1 MGRPQRLLLAG
12 LLPALMVLAAP
23 LQAAPAACPDAVAT
37 RPIEDKPSGTGRPP
51 GATASAA
58 PAPGE
63 DYRQRLRPTGYGW
76 PRLDHWCVWVEPA
89 ATGGAGQRWDA
100 LWLDAVERALDQW
113 TRVLTITRVEDPAAA
128 QVRIL
133 RRRPPLLRKPDG
145 RTRASHGRALLSF
158 QQVRRG
164 QQPQS
169 QLEPLVEILIS
180 PGQRPQAIQATSLH
194 ELGHGFGLWGHSDQA
209 SDVMAA
215 VPGAIPVLELSR
227 RDLLSLGW
235 LQGQASLFGS
245 PWPAATP
252 TGKSATAP
260 PPPPGRRGD

>member
-1 MGRPQRLLLAG
+1 MNLAG
-12 LLPALMVLAAP
+12 LLLIASLQWNSCAPVQERQTLVDPGPITLMGSEAGSGAQRPGYANQLQPSRLGWVTLP
-23 LQAAPAACPDAVAT
+23 L
-37 RPIEDKPSGTGRPP
+37 
-51 GATASAA
+51 
-58 PAPGE
+58 
-63 DYRQRLRPTGYGW
+63 
-76 PRLDHWCVWVEPA
+76 WCIWVEPTA
-89 ATGGAGQRWDA
+89 PDLWSQRWSQAVEAA
-100 LWLDAVERALDQW
+100 LTSWGPHIRFKRVERA
-113 TRVLTITRVEDPAAA
+113 EDAHL
-128 QVRIL
+128 RL
-133 RRRPPLLRKPDG
+133 WRRRPPLQG
-145 RTRASHGRALLSF
+145 GRASHGRALLSF

>member
-1 MGRPQRLLLAG
+1 MNLAG
-12 LLPALMVLAAP
+12 LLLIASLQGSSCAP
-23 LQAAPAACPDAVAT
+23 VQGRQTLLDPG
-37 RPIEDKPSGTGRPP
+37 PITVVGSEAG
-51 GATASAA
+51 SAA
-58 PAPGE
+58 QRPG
-63 DYRQRLRPTGYGW
+63 YANQLQPSRLGW
-76 PRLDHWCVWVEPA
+76 VTLPRWCIWVEPSA
-89 ATGGAGQRWDA
+89 PDLWSQRWSQAVEAA
-100 LWLDAVERALDQW
+100 LASWAPHLRLERVERA
-113 TRVLTITRVEDPAAA
+113 EDAHL
-128 QVRIL
+128 RL
-133 RRRPPLLRKPDG
+133 WRRRPPLQG
-145 RTRASHGRALLSF
+145 GRASHGRALLSF

-164 QQPQS
+164 QQPEN

-215 VPGAIPVLELSR
+215 VPGAIPILQLSQ

-252 TGKSATAP
+252 PGKSATAP

>member
-1 MGRPQRLLLAG
+1 MNLAG
-12 LLPALMVLAAP
+12 LLLIASLQGSSCAP
-23 LQAAPAACPDAVAT
+23 VQGRQTLLDPG
-37 RPIEDKPSGTGRPP
+37 PITVVGSEAG
-51 GATASAA
+51 SAA
-58 PAPGE
+58 QRPGYANQLQPSRLGWVTLPLWCIWVEPTAPDLWSQRWSQAVEAALTSWGPHIRFKRVERAE
-63 DYRQRLRPTGYGW
+63 DAHLRLWRLRP
-76 PRLDHWCVWVEPA
+76 PLQ
-89 ATGGAGQRWDA
+89 GG
-100 LWLDAVERALDQW
+100 
-113 TRVLTITRVEDPAAA
+113 
-128 QVRIL
+128 
-133 RRRPPLLRKPDG
+133 
-145 RTRASHGRALLSF
+145 RASHGRALLSF

>member
-1 MGRPQRLLLAG
+1 MNLAG
-12 LLPALMVLAAP
+12 LLLIASLQGSSCAPVQERQTLVDPGPITVMGSEAGSGAQRPGYANQLQPSRLGWVTLPLWCIWVEPTAPDLWSQRWSQAVEAALTSWGPHIRFKRVERAE
-23 LQAAPAACPDAVAT
+23 DAHL
-37 RPIEDKPSGTGRPP
+37 RLW
-51 GATASAA
+51 
-58 PAPGE
+58 
-63 DYRQRLRPTGYGW
+63 RLRP
-76 PRLDHWCVWVEPA
+76 PLQ
-89 ATGGAGQRWDA
+89 GG
-100 LWLDAVERALDQW
+100 
-113 TRVLTITRVEDPAAA
+113 
-128 QVRIL
+128 
-133 RRRPPLLRKPDG
+133 
-145 RTRASHGRALLSF
+145 RASHGRALLSF

>member
-1 MGRPQRLLLAG
+1 MNLAG
-12 LLPALMVLAAP
+12 LLLIAS
-23 LQAAPAACPDAVAT
+23 LQANSCAPVQERQTLVDPGPITVMGSEAGSGAQ
-37 RPIEDKPSGTGRPP
+37 RPGYANQLQPS
-51 GATASAA
+51 
-58 PAPGE
+58 
-63 DYRQRLRPTGYGW
+63 RLGW
-76 PRLDHWCVWVEPA
+76 VTLPLWCIWVEPTA
-89 ATGGAGQRWDA
+89 PDLWSQRWSQAVEAA
-100 LWLDAVERALDQW
+100 LTSWGPHIRFKRVERA
-113 TRVLTITRVEDPAAA
+113 EDAHL
-128 QVRIL
+128 RL
-133 RRRPPLLRKPDG
+133 WRRRPPLQG
-145 RTRASHGRALLSF
+145 GRASHGRAILSF

>member
-1 MGRPQRLLLAG
+1 MNLAG
-12 LLPALMVLAAP
+12 LLLIASLQGSSCAPVQERQTLVDPGPITLMGSEAGSGAQRPGYANQLQPSRLGWVTLP
-23 LQAAPAACPDAVAT
+23 L
-37 RPIEDKPSGTGRPP
+37 
-51 GATASAA
+51 
-58 PAPGE
+58 
-63 DYRQRLRPTGYGW
+63 
-76 PRLDHWCVWVEPA
+76 WCIWVEPTA
-89 ATGGAGQRWDA
+89 PDLWSQRWSQAVEAA
-100 LWLDAVERALDQW
+100 LTSWGPHIRFKRVERA
-113 TRVLTITRVEDPAAA
+113 EDAHL
-128 QVRIL
+128 RL
-133 RRRPPLLRKPDG
+133 WRRRPPLQG
-145 RTRASHGRALLSF
+145 GRASHGRALLSF

-252 TGKSATAP
+252 PGKSATAP

>member
-1 MGRPQRLLLAG
+1 MNLAG
-12 LLPALMVLAAP
+12 LLLIAS
-23 LQAAPAACPDAVAT
+23 LQANSCAPVQERQTLVDPGPITVMGSEAGSGAQ
-37 RPIEDKPSGTGRPP
+37 RPGYANQLQPS
-51 GATASAA
+51 
-58 PAPGE
+58 
-63 DYRQRLRPTGYGW
+63 RLGW
-76 PRLDHWCVWVEPA
+76 VTLPLWCIWVEPTA
-89 ATGGAGQRWDA
+89 PDLWSQRWSQAVEAA
-100 LWLDAVERALDQW
+100 LTSWGPHIRFKRVERA
-113 TRVLTITRVEDPAAA
+113 EDAHL
-128 QVRIL
+128 RL
-133 RRRPPLLRKPDG
+133 WRRRPPLQG
-145 RTRASHGRALLSF
+145 GRASHGRALLSF

>member
-1 MGRPQRLLLAG
+1 MNLAG
-12 LLPALMVLAAP
+12 LLLIAS
-23 LQAAPAACPDAVAT
+23 LQANSCAPVQERQTLVDPGPITVMGSEAGSGAQ
-37 RPIEDKPSGTGRPP
+37 RPGYANQLQPS
-51 GATASAA
+51 
-58 PAPGE
+58 
-63 DYRQRLRPTGYGW
+63 RLGW
-76 PRLDHWCVWVEPA
+76 VTLPLWCIWVEPSA
-89 ATGGAGQRWDA
+89 PDLWSQRWSQAVEAA
-100 LWLDAVERALDQW
+100 LTSWGPHIRFKRVERA
-113 TRVLTITRVEDPAAA
+113 EDAHL
-128 QVRIL
+128 RL
-133 RRRPPLLRKPDG
+133 WRRRPPLQG
-145 RTRASHGRALLSF
+145 GRASHGRALLSF